1 MNTSS
6 IHIPQSLQ
14 LAWWKA
20 AALAAEQAV
29 AHRRALVGLARLSG
43 LAALAAA
50 AYMAGTLVG
59 QWLDALRF

>member
-6 IHIPQSLQ
+6 IHVTQSLQ

-29 AHRRALVGLARLSG
+29 AHRRALVGLARLAG
-43 LAALAAA
+43 LTALAAA
-50 AYMAGTLVG
+50 AYTAGILVG
-59 QWLDALRF
+59 QLLDGLRF